1 MIVRLE
7 IIDEVTVRENCSSL
21 AEIFLRMER
30 DDSQR
35 HRASPGISR
44 AGFTLIELLVV
55 IAIIAIL
62 ASLLLPALSRGKEM
76 AQKTRCANNLKQL
89 MLGVAMYTSDYDDYF
104 PCVYDATVGTGQDS
118 GTNAWIFF
126 AQFGKPAKFDPRRGT
141 LFNYASSA
149 PVFECPTDRA
159 RSGNSY
165 ALNAKLSQETEIK
178 GFHAG
183 IRVATVRSPSA
194 TLLFLEESAPDAL
207 DSTNDSYFDPRND
220 RSSARHRGGAN
231 FGFCDG
237 RVQWF
242 RTNTVKFPNPDGES
256 RFEI

>member
-1 MIVRLE
+1 MKRA
-7 IIDEVTVRENCSSL
+7 RYCS
-21 AEIFLRMER
+21 LRR
-30 DDSQR
+30 GAWNWKRRGD
-35 HRASPGISR
+35 A
-44 AGFTLIELLVV
+44 FTLIELLVV

-62 ASLLLPALSRGKEM
+62 ASLLLPALSRAKEM
-76 AQKTRCANNLKQL
+76 AQKTRCANN
-89 MLGVAMYTSDYDDYF
+89 ASDNDDHF
-104 PCVYDATVGTGQDS
+104 PSVYDATVGSGQDS
-118 GTNAWIFF
+118 GTNGWIFF

-141 LFNYASSA
+141 LFRYAPSA
-149 PVFECPTDRA
+149 PTFECPTDRA

-165 ALNAKLSQETEIK
+165 ALNAKLSQDTEFK

-183 IRVATVRSPSA
+183 ISSAAVRSPSA

-220 RSSARHRGGAN
+220 RSSGRHKGGAN

-237 RVQWF
+237 HVQGF
-242 RTNTVKFPNPDGES
+242 RTNIIKFPNADGDV

>member
-1 MIVRLE
+1 MKRA
-7 IIDEVTVRENCSSL
+7 RYCSS
-21 AEIFLRMER
+21 RR
-30 DDSQR
+30 DAWNWKRRGD
-35 HRASPGISR
+35 A
-44 AGFTLIELLVV
+44 FTLIELLVV
-55 IAIIAIL
+55 TAIIAIL
-62 ASLLLPALSRGKEM
+62 ASLLLPALSRAKDM

-89 MLGVAMYTSDYDDYF
+89 TLGVALYASDNDDHF
-104 PCVYDATVGTGQDS
+104 PSVYDATVGSGQDS
-118 GTNAWIFF
+118 GTNGWIFF

-141 LFNYASSA
+141 LFRYAPSA
-149 PVFECPTDRA
+149 PTFECPIDRA

-165 ALNAKLSQETEIK
+165 ALNAKLSQDTEFK

-183 IRVATVRSPSA
+183 ISSAALRSPSA

-220 RSSARHRGGAN
+220 RSSGRHKGSAN

-237 RVQWF
+237 HVQGF
-242 RTNTVKFPNPDGES
+242 RTNTIKFPNPEGDV

>member
-1 MIVRLE
+1 MEGDQRNYPRLRA
-7 IIDEVTVRENCSSL
+7 RE
-21 AEIFLRMER
+21 
-30 DDSQR
+30 
-35 HRASPGISR
+35 

-89 MLGVAMYTSDYDDYF
+89 MLGVAMYTSDNDDYL
-104 PCVYDATVGTGQDS
+104 PCVYDATVGSGQDS
-118 GTNAWIFF
+118 GTNGWIFF
-126 AQFGKPAKFDPRRGT
+126 AQFGKPAKFDPKRGT
-141 LFNYASSA
+141 LFQYASS
-149 PVFECPTDRA
+149 PPTFECPTDRA

-165 ALNAKLSQETEIK
+165 ALIAKLSQETEIK

-183 IRVATVRSPSA
+183 IRVGAVGSPSA
-194 TLLFLEESAPDAL
+194 TFLFLEESAPDAI

-220 RSSARHRGGAN
+220 RSSGRHRGGAN

-237 RVQWF
+237 HVQWF
-242 RTNTVKFPNPDGES
+242 RTNSIKFPNPDGDA